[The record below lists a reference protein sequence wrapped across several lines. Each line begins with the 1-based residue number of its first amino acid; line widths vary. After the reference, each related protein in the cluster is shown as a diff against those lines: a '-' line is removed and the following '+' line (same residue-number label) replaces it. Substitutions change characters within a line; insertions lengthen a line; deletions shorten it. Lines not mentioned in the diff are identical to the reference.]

1 MATGLNQYA
10 AKSKRGVAR
19 EKLLALVGS
28 LDNGA
33 AIPAERR
40 LSAELGIS
48 RLTVRAAIE
57 ELVREGLLH
66 RRQGSGTYV
75 AEPKIALPLTMTS
88 FSEDMRRRGMRPDS
102 RVLSFEATTA
112 GAQVGH
118 RLKLSPEDTVWRIR
132 RLRLADNET
141 MAIES
146 LQVPQSLVPDL
157 TRRDLEG
164 RSFYELLRERYA
176 IVVSNGKQ
184 TTEATVTNDEESEFL
199 GVPLHSPAFMFER
212 VTTSDKGEV
221 VEFVKSIYRGDRYRL
236 VAELRAPLARP

>member
-1 MATGLNQYA
+1 
-10 AKSKRGVAR
+10 
-19 EKLLALVGS
+19 
-28 LDNGA
+28 
-33 AIPAERR
+33 
-40 LSAELGIS
+40 
-48 RLTVRAAIE
+48 
-57 ELVREGLLH
+57 
-66 RRQGSGTYV
+66 
-75 AEPKIALPLTMTS
+75 
-88 FSEDMRRRGMRPDS
+88 
-102 RVLSFEATTA
+102 
-112 GAQVGH
+112 
-118 RLKLSPEDTVWRIR
+118 
-132 RLRLADNET
+132 
-141 MAIES
+141 
-146 LQVPQSLVPDL
+146 VPDL